1 MFSLIGR
8 HMQWISGA
16 SYVYNSTL
24 GWHVDL
30 GEFYIDSR
38 VMAEMKCHE
47 PNSTEGLTLW
57 QAGESK
63 T

>member
-1 MFSLIGR
+1 
-8 HMQWISGA
+8 MQWISGA